1 MPPEVFGLVLVA
13 ALMHAAWNAVVKASG
28 DKTLT
33 AVMVAAAAAIISL
46 PIMPFLAIPARESWP
61 FLALSVALQVA
72 YYFLVARAYTVAD
85 MSQTYPVMRGTAPLI
100 VTLVGMV
107 LLGEHLGGIALS
119 GIFVIAGGILSMA
132 LWSGG
137 STNRAGLRYALLNAF
152 VIAGYTLSDGY
163 GARLSGAPVSY
174 TMWEFVLT
182 AAPMLAW
189 ALLRRRSSFLRQV
202 REGWHWGLLA
212 GFGTLVS
219 YAVAL
224 WAMTLAPVAVVAA
237 LRETSILFGTAIAA
251 FILRERIGP
260 QRLVAACMIAVGA
273 GLLRLA

>member
-13 ALMHAAWNAVVKASG
+13 ALMHAAWNAIVKASG

-33 AVMVAAAAAIISL
+33 AVMVAGAAAIISL
-46 PIMPFLAIPARESWP
+46 PVMPFLAAPARESWP
-61 FLALSVALQVA
+61 FLALSVSLQVA

-119 GIFVIAGGILSMA
+119 GILVIAFGILSMA

-137 STNRAGLRYALLNAF
+137 ATNRAGLGYALVNAV

-163 GARLSGAPVSY
+163 GARLSGAPVAY

-182 AAPMLAW
+182 AAPMLSW
-189 ALLRRRSSFLRQV
+189 ALLRRRAAFLREV
-202 REGWHWGLLA
+202 TAGWHWGLLA

-251 FILRERIGP
+251 FILREKIRP
-260 QRLVAACMIAVGA
+260 QRVVAACLIAIGA